1 MENIEQTN
9 DVDLNDTSNETRV
22 VLPDVI
28 PFDMAGNV
36 TVTEHYH
43 EVITP
48 NKIIDDPQQ
57 TINFSNIKPLMNATY
72 VKNIEEN
79 LLELSQTQQPRVF
92 LSDDLETADEN
103 IFL

>member
-22 VLPDVI
+22 VLPDFLPV
-28 PFDMAGNV
+28 DVAGKI
-36 TVTEHYH
+36 TITEHH
-43 EVITP
+43 HPIHAS
-48 NKIIDDPQQ
+48 NQIIDAPQN
-57 TINFSNIKPLMNATY
+57 INFLNIKPLMNATY
-72 VKNIEEN
+72 VKDIEEN

-92 LSDDLETADEN
+92 LSDALETADEN